1 MNIKKR
7 ISEIVLLTLAV
18 VVGGGYIYYSLLTNS
33 NDNFN
38 KNTTVVFN
46 DVQIGSSNNKP
57 GSIYSKKPQR
67 TASGQHNTTT
77 SGVSGLQLP
86 SLTELSAV
94 GSHESGVLSGSTGY
108 SYSYNA
114 KTRDKINPS
123 TSGTGIGGMLAYG
136 SSGRG
141 TGGDEQTASV
151 GGGGVITAPGAT
163 TPFAVPLRPESPTG
177 NTNGLILVDPGTNT
191 ITGDEIGTQER
202 IPVGEGGWLLLLL
215 VVGYAGWKRTG
226 PPTP

>member
-46 DVQIGSSNNKP
+46 NMPVGSSNNKP
-57 GSIYSKKPQR
+57 GNIYAKKPQR

-141 TGGDEQTASV
+141 TGGDEQTASDGV
-151 GGGGVITAPGAT
+151 GTVITAPGAT

-177 NTNGLILVDPGTNT
+177 QNGLILDDPMTDPIAT
-191 ITGDEIGTQER
+191 DR
-202 IPVGEGGWLLLLL
+202 IPVGEGGWILLLL

>member
-38 KNTTVVFN
+38 KNNTVVFN
-46 DVQIGSSNNKP
+46 NMPVGSSNNKP
-57 GSIYSKKPQR
+57 GNIYAKKPQR

-86 SLTELSAV
+86 SLNEMSAV
-94 GSHESGVLSGSTGY
+94 GSHSSDMFSGNTGY

-141 TGGDEQTASV
+141 TEGEEQAVS
-151 GGGGVITAPGAT
+151 GGGGTAITAPGAT
-163 TPFAVPLRPESPTG
+163 TPFAVPLQPNSPTG
-177 NTNGLILVDPGTNT
+177 NTNGLILVDPMTDPVAT
-191 ITGDEIGTQER
+191 DR
-202 IPVGEGGWLLLLL
+202 IPVGEGGWILLLL
-215 VVGYAGWKRTG
+215 VVGYAGWKRTD

>member
-18 VVGGGYIYYSLLTNS
+18 VMGGGYIYYSLLTNS

-38 KNTTVVFN
+38 KNTMVVFN
-46 DVQIGSSNNKP
+46 DMPVGSSNNKP
-57 GSIYSKKPQR
+57 GNIYAKKPQR

-94 GSHESGVLSGSTGY
+94 GSHSSDMFSGNTGY

-114 KTRDKINPS
+114 KPGIKSIHQQVVQVSVECWLTAAVAEEPEAKNRRFPVAVVVSLLHRARQLLSLCLCNQILQPDK
-123 TSGTGIGGMLAYG
+123 
-136 SSGRG
+136 
-141 TGGDEQTASV
+141 TA
-151 GGGGVITAPGAT
+151 
-163 TPFAVPLRPESPTG
+163 
-177 NTNGLILVDPGTNT
+177 
-191 ITGDEIGTQER
+191 
-202 IPVGEGGWLLLLL
+202 
-215 VVGYAGWKRTG
+215 
-226 PPTP
+226 

>member
-1 MNIKKR
+1 MNMKKK
-7 ISEIVLLTLAV
+7 ISEVILLTLAV
-18 VVGGGYIYYSLLTNS
+18 VMGGGYVYYSLLTNS

-46 DVQIGSSNNKP
+46 NMPVGSSKNKP
-57 GSIYSKKPQR
+57 GNIYAKKPQR
-67 TASGQHNTTT
+67 TTSGQHNTTT

-86 SLTELSAV
+86 SVTGISAV
-94 GSHESGVLSGSTGY
+94 GSHSSDMFSGNTGY

-141 TGGDEQTASV
+141 TEGEEQTASDGV
-151 GGGGVITAPGAT
+151 GTVITAPGAT
-163 TPFAVPLRPESPTG
+163 TPFALPLRPESPAS
-177 NTNGLILVDPGTNT
+177 NTNGLILVDPMTDPIAT
-191 ITGDEIGTQER
+191 DR
-202 IPVGEGGWLLLLL
+202 IPVGEGGWILLLL

>member
-46 DVQIGSSNNKP
+46 NMPVGSSNSKP
-57 GSIYSKKPQR
+57 GNIYAKKPQR

-86 SLTELSAV
+86 SLNEMSAV
-94 GSHESGVLSGSTGY
+94 GSHSSDMFSGNTGY

-141 TGGDEQTASV
+141 TGGYEQTASDGV
-151 GGGGVITAPGAT
+151 GTVITAPGAT

-177 NTNGLILVDPGTNT
+177 QNGLILVDPMTDPIVT
-191 ITGDEIGTQER
+191 DR
-202 IPVGEGGWLLLLL
+202 IPVGEGGWILLLL
-215 VVGYAGWKRTG
+215 VVGYAGWKRTA

>member
-46 DVQIGSSNNKP
+46 NMPVGSSNNKP

-86 SLTELSAV
+86 SVTGISAV
-94 GSHESGVLSGSTGY
+94 GSHSSDMFSGNTGY

-141 TGGDEQTASV
+141 TEGEEQAVS
-151 GGGGVITAPGAT
+151 GGGGTAITAPGAT
-163 TPFAVPLRPESPTG
+163 TPFAVPLQPNSPTG
-177 NTNGLILVDPGTNT
+177 NTNGLILVDPMTDPVAT
-191 ITGDEIGTQER
+191 DR
-202 IPVGEGGWLLLLL
+202 IPVGEGGWILLLLAL
-215 VVGYAGWKRTG
+215 GYVGWKRTG
-226 PPTP
+226 PPPP

>member
-18 VVGGGYIYYSLLTNS
+18 VMGGGYIYYSLLTNS

-86 SLTELSAV
+86 SVTGISAV
-94 GSHESGVLSGSTGY
+94 GSHSSDMFSGNTGY

-141 TGGDEQTASV
+141 TGGDEQTASDGV
-151 GGGGVITAPGAT
+151 GTVITAPGAT

-177 NTNGLILVDPGTNT
+177 QNGLILVDPMTDPIAT
-191 ITGDEIGTQER
+191 DR
-202 IPVGEGGWLLLLL
+202 IPVGEGGWILLLL

>member
-38 KNTTVVFN
+38 KNTTLVFN
-46 DVQIGSSNNKP
+46 NMPVGSSNSKP
-57 GSIYSKKPQR
+57 GNIYAKKPQR

-86 SLTELSAV
+86 SLNEMSAV
-94 GSHESGVLSGSTGY
+94 GSHSSDMFSGNTGY

-141 TGGDEQTASV
+141 TGGYEQTASDGV
-151 GGGGVITAPGAT
+151 GTVITAPGAT

-177 NTNGLILVDPGTNT
+177 QNGLILVDPMTDPIVT
-191 ITGDEIGTQER
+191 DR
-202 IPVGEGGWLLLLL
+202 IPVGEGGWILLLL
-215 VVGYAGWKRTG
+215 VVGYAGWKRTA

>member
-1 MNIKKR
+1 MNMKKK
-7 ISEIVLLTLAV
+7 ISEVILLTLAV
-18 VVGGGYIYYSLLTNS
+18 VMGGGYVYYSLLTNS

-38 KNTTVVFN
+38 KNTMVVFN
-46 DVQIGSSNNKP
+46 DMPVGSSKNKP
-57 GSIYSKKPQR
+57 GNIYAKKPQR
-67 TASGQHNTTT
+67 TTSGQHNTTT

-86 SLTELSAV
+86 SVTGISAV
-94 GSHESGVLSGSTGY
+94 GSHSSDMFSGNTGY

-141 TGGDEQTASV
+141 TGGEEQAVSG

-163 TPFAVPLRPESPTG
+163 TPFAVPLQPNSPTG
-177 NTNGLILVDPGTNT
+177 NTNGLILVDPMTDPVAT
-191 ITGDEIGTQER
+191 DR
-202 IPVGEGGWLLLLL
+202 IPVGEGGWILLLLAL
-215 VVGYAGWKRTG
+215 GYVGWKRTG
-226 PPTP
+226 PPPP

>member
-1 MNIKKR
+1 MNMKKK
-7 ISEIVLLTLAV
+7 ISEVILLTLAV
-18 VVGGGYIYYSLLTNS
+18 VMGGGYVYYSLLTNS

-141 TGGDEQTASV
+141 TGGDEQTASDGV
-151 GGGGVITAPGAT
+151 GTVITAPGAT

-177 NTNGLILVDPGTNT
+177 QNGLILVDPMTDPIAT
-191 ITGDEIGTQER
+191 DR
-202 IPVGEGGWLLLLL
+202 IPVGEGGWILLLL

>member
-18 VVGGGYIYYSLLTNS
+18 VMGGGYIYYSLLTNS

-46 DVQIGSSNNKP
+46 NMPVGSSNSKP
-57 GSIYSKKPQR
+57 GNIYAKKPQR

-86 SLTELSAV
+86 SLNEMSAV
-94 GSHESGVLSGSTGY
+94 GSHSSDMFSGNTGY

-141 TGGDEQTASV
+141 TGGYEQTASDGV
-151 GGGGVITAPGAT
+151 GTVITAPGAT

-177 NTNGLILVDPGTNT
+177 QNGLILVDPMTDPIVT
-191 ITGDEIGTQER
+191 DR
-202 IPVGEGGWLLLLL
+202 IPVGEGGWILLLL
-215 VVGYAGWKRTG
+215 VVGYAGWKRTA

>member
-46 DVQIGSSNNKP
+46 DVPIGSSNNKP

-86 SLTELSAV
+86 SLNEMSAV
-94 GSHESGVLSGSTGY
+94 GSHSSDMFSGNTGY

-141 TGGDEQTASV
+141 TGGDEQTASDGV
-151 GGGGVITAPGAT
+151 GTVITAPGAT

-177 NTNGLILVDPGTNT
+177 QNGLILVDPMTDPIAT
-191 ITGDEIGTQER
+191 DR
-202 IPVGEGGWLLLLL
+202 IPVGEGGWILLLL

>member
-46 DVQIGSSNNKP
+46 NMPVGSSNNKP
-57 GSIYSKKPQR
+57 GNIYAKKPQR

-86 SLTELSAV
+86 SLNEMSAV
-94 GSHESGVLSGSTGY
+94 GSHSSDMFSGNTGY

-141 TGGDEQTASV
+141 TGGYEQTASDGV
-151 GGGGVITAPGAT
+151 GTVITAPGAT

-177 NTNGLILVDPGTNT
+177 QNGLILVDPMTDPIVT
-191 ITGDEIGTQER
+191 DR
-202 IPVGEGGWLLLLL
+202 IPVGEGGWILLLL
-215 VVGYAGWKRTG
+215 VVGYAGWKRTD

>member
-18 VVGGGYIYYSLLTNS
+18 VMGGGYIYYSLLTNS

-86 SLTELSAV
+86 SLTGISAV
-94 GSHESGVLSGSTGY
+94 GSHSSDMFSGNTGY

-141 TGGDEQTASV
+141 TEGEEQAVS
-151 GGGGVITAPGAT
+151 GGGGTAITAPGAT
-163 TPFAVPLRPESPTG
+163 TPFAVPQQPNSPTG
-177 NTNGLILVDPGTNT
+177 NTNGLILVDPMTDPVAT
-191 ITGDEIGTQER
+191 DR
-202 IPVGEGGWLLLLL
+202 IPVGEGGWILLLLAL
-215 VVGYAGWKRTG
+215 GYVAWKAPSISPLRGRVGE
-226 PPTP
+226 